1 MVQILPEAPSFGQQ
15 LARGLGS
22 GLGQG
27 VSQASQIAIKLMG
40 ERRKEL
46 KKNMSDIDSFIH
58 KKLKDQ
64 GYKSWLEN
72 PKKKAA
78 LKEIYAPLIAEG
90 ADPNEAF
97 EVALAQHQGV
107 GKKGSEK
114 TPAGDEEVSNA
125 PSISQG
131 IKGTNPFVPPWLADF
146 LTKERGNID
155 PVTREDISE
164 GKHPGRPDIAL
175 KSLPAG
181 IAGAVETGA
190 GFGVPGLLAS
200 LAQRKSQPTTVEDLL
215 GKKTNIRSTMDILTG
230 KNLPEKPTERYF
242 RLPSEMIAEKL
253 MEGMNPEERKKA
265 QESIEAQSFGLGAG
279 VPALEA
285 QAGKFIKGRFAPKAT
300 VQPGGEGV
308 AKAASSAEEGLG
320 AKATGEVHDPT
331 KYDLDQFGNE
341 VYRGNLKGQIRR
353 EAGTFP
359 IGKKEAKPSLQG
371 RVSKEIAENP
381 TDMRIERTQP
391 ETRVYN
397 RLDNVK
403 LREQQV
409 KLFPQYE
416 SEISA
421 DAAARSAREEAR
433 RPKTALG
440 EASQAARMTEAE
452 SQLPAVRKAYENS
465 VGRVRALEDEVSR
478 LTGTQRETADTLLQL
493 AQRDLENAEF
503 EMIQTLNNA
512 RTGERRVGIPQM
524 EKAAQEKM
532 TKIADQIAAGE
543 EIKLAKMDYNPEH
556 LAEANRISKSKKL
569 PARRT
574 DDFYTRVHDTYA
586 NQYKSR
592 LAQIEN
598 EIQAAMKD
606 KSLSSLYQ
614 RQQLAKEKEALN
626 KMIKSAEAENAIHRH
641 KIGLREIANRHRAQ
655 ERFARLRKAEGGEKT
670 AQVAREKM
678 WKERIQEAKSP
689 EERAKVFEE
698 ATEQA
703 AHENPKAEEQIR
715 KEGAGLHE
723 AFEKVEEE
731 AAKAKAGKAKN
742 AKSAEEAA
750 SETKKFFDR
759 FLNSVKDLKTN
770 FPFIWRTKVGRDLL
784 KGAATAVFD
793 ETMDYFDVDLPFG
806 TSTALSIIWGNPRR
820 SGWRLLG
827 NAIPKLGIREWKLHH
842 AKKAY
847 EGTSAEDEEKFSS
860 YSPRIRKKAMELSL
874 GI

>member
-27 VSQASQIAIKLMG
+27 LSQASQMAIQLMG
-40 ERRKEL
+40 ERRKQL
-46 KKNMSDIDSFIH
+46 NKNKADVDSFIH

-97 EVALAQHQGV
+97 EVALAQSQGF
-107 GKKGSEK
+107 GKKGGE
-114 TPAGDEEVSNA
+114 AGVSNA
-125 PSISQG
+125 PSVSQG
-131 IKGTNPFVPPWLADF
+131 LKGTNPFIPPDFLDF

-155 PVTREDISE
+155 PVSGEDISG

-181 IAGAVETGA
+181 ITGALETGA

-200 LAQRKSQPTTVEDLL
+200 LAQRKSQPTTVENLL
-215 GKKTNIRSTMDILTG
+215 TGKTPIRSTMDIIKG
-230 KNLPEKPTERYF
+230 RNLPEKPSERYF
-242 RLPSEMIAEKL
+242 RLPSEIIAEKL
-253 MEGMNPEERKKA
+253 MEGMNPEERQKA
-265 QESIEAQSFGLGAG
+265 QESIEAQSFGLGAA
-279 VPALEA
+279 VPGLEA
-285 QAGKFIKGRFAPKAT
+285 QAGKFIKGKFAPKAT
-300 VQPGGEGV
+300 AQPGAES
-308 AKAASSAEEGLG
+308 AATAASAAE
-320 AKATGEVHDPT
+320 
-331 KYDLDQFGNE
+331 
-341 VYRGNLKGQIRR
+341 
-353 EAGTFP
+353 
-359 IGKKEAKPSLQG
+359 EAKPSLQG
-371 RVSKEIAENP
+371 RVSKEVAENP
-381 TDMRIERTQP
+381 TDMRIERAQP

-421 DAAARSAREEAR
+421 DATARTAREEAA

-440 EASQAARMTEAE
+440 EASQASRIAEAE
-452 SQLPAVRKAYENS
+452 RQLPAVRKAYENS
-465 VGRVRALEDEVSR
+465 VGRVRALEDEVAR
-478 LTGTQRETADTLLQL
+478 LTGTQRETAETLLQL

-512 RTGERRVGIPQM
+512 KTGERRVGIPQM

-532 TKIADQIAAGE
+532 IKIGDQIAAGE
-543 EIKLAKMDYNPEH
+543 EVKLAKMDYNPEH
-556 LAEANRISKSKKL
+556 LAEAKRISKSKPL

-574 DDFYTRVHDTYA
+574 EDFYTRVHDTYA

-598 EIQAAMKD
+598 EIQQAMKD

-614 RQQLAKEKEALN
+614 RQQLGKEKEALN

-641 KIGLREIANRHRAQ
+641 KISLREISNRHKAQ

-678 WKERIQEAKSP
+678 WKERIQEAKGP

-703 AHENPKAEEQIR
+703 AHENPKAEEKIR

-723 AFEKVEEE
+723 AFEKVKEES
-731 AAKAKAGKAKN
+731 AKSGAGKVKDAPN
-742 AKSAEEAA
+742 AKEAGNQG
-750 SETKKFFDR
+750 KRIFGR
-759 FLNSVKDLKTN
+759 FVKDIKELKDN
-770 FPFIWRTKVGRDLL
+770 FPYLWRTRAGIEMI
-784 KGAATAVFD
+784 KGASIAIAD
-793 ETMDYFDVDLPFG
+793 ELLDTMGIDLPFG
-806 TSTALSIIWGNPRR
+806 TSTFASAIFGHYRGGISRIVGNT
-820 SGWRLLG
+820 
-827 NAIPKLGIREWKLHH
+827 IPKLIIRQWKIHN
-842 AKKAY
+842 AAKAY
-847 EGTSAEDEEKFSS
+847 EGMSASDEEKFSS
-860 YSPRIRKKAMELSL
+860 YTPSIRKAAQKRVL
-874 GI
+874 GD